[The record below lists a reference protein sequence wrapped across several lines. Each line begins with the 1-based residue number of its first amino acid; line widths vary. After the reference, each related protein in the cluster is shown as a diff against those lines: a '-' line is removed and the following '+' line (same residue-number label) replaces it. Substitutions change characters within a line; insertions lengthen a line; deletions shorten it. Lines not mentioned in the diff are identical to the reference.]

1 MHVFAICGIFCLI
14 LFNKNALI
22 YTMEQSARRIRF
34 EKVAGKRVNR
44 ILMTLTN
51 LSKCASKNNYE
62 YSDSDIR
69 KMFKVLKE
77 KLSDVEK
84 DFSGEL
90 NKDRKDEFK
99 F

>member
-1 MHVFAICGIFCLI
+1 
-14 LFNKNALI
+14 
-22 YTMEQSARRIRF
+22 MEKSAKRIRF

-44 ILMTLTN
+44 LISILTN
-51 LSKCASKNNYE
+51 LSKFANKNNYE
-62 YSDSDIR
+62 YGDSDIR
-69 KMFKVLKE
+69 KMFKVLKD

-84 DFSGEL
+84 EFSGEL